1 MINCSIDSVSTGVY
15 AVESTGIVVQYNDV
29 KNVLGPFPRGQMV
42 QFDGVYGG
50 GNSIS
55 YNIVENI
62 HGQSHAE
69 DAINLY
75 KSNGISVDPIRI
87 IGNWIRGGGP
97 SKSGGGIMVGDKG
110 GSYILVQD
118 NILVNPGQ
126 YGLTIASGHH
136 IVVQNNKVFSKQ
148 LPWSNVGVT
157 SFRQYEIDT
166 YSNTIRNNEINFKDK
181 NGNLNNTWRM
191 GNMGIV
197 IGWETNYYNP
207 ELDET
212 ILPKKIIGRCKEEN
226 LHLSKHNIMQ
236 KNDK

>member
-1 MINCSIDSVSTGVY
+1 MDSVSTAVY
-15 AVESTGIVVQYNDV
+15 AVESTGIKVIYNDV

-42 QFDGVYGG
+42 QFDAVYGG
-50 GNSIS
+50 GNCID
-55 YNIVENI
+55 YNVVENI
-62 HGQSHAE
+62 YGQSHAE

-75 KSNGISVDPIRI
+75 KCNGISEDPIRVV
-87 IGNWIRGGGP
+87 GNWIRGGGP

-110 GSYILVQD
+110 GSYILVQE

-126 YGLTIASGHH
+126 YGLTIASGHN

-166 YSNTIRNNEINFKDK
+166 YSNTIRNNEINFTDK
-181 NGNLNNTWRM
+181 NGRLNNTWKK

-207 ELDET
+207 ELNEQM
-212 ILPKKIIGRCKEEN
+212 LPEKIIGRCKEGN
-226 LHLSKHNIMQ
+226 VGLVKRGVSSKTA
-236 KNDK
+236 KR